1 MKHGP
6 GKRVGAG
13 LSLDKFAKAGFSSY
27 DKRKVIA
34 KQMALKSK
42 QFNKY
47 KRLKKRLEAAEG
59 QAAVRSAFVFWCAY
73 GCRRNSS
80 SSSSSSSNLAAKV
93 TDCAVYPLCCV
104 FSVMATICTGNHMDL
119 LVRWLLAVM
128 TLSML

>member
-59 QAAVRSAFVFWCAY
+59 QPAVRSAFVFWCAY

-80 SSSSSSSNLAAKV
+80 RSSNIAAKD
-93 TDCAVYPLCCV
+93 TDRAVYPLCCV
-104 FSVMATICTGNHMDL
+104 FSVMATTWICWCAGCL
-119 LVRWLLAVM
+119 L
-128 TLSML
+128 

>member
-1 MKHGP
+1 MTAVPCSSGNQHTTGTNSIWAPQPEFDCPAAAQRSGMKGGG

-59 QAAVRSAFVFWCAY
+59 QPAV
-73 GCRRNSS
+73 
-80 SSSSSSSNLAAKV
+80 SNAGK
-93 TDCAVYPLCCV
+93 CV
-104 FSVMATICTGNHMDL
+104 WKLEF
-119 LVRWLLAVM
+119 
-128 TLSML
+128 